1 MLLKGDIVT
10 LKCGR
15 TGEVLD
21 IWGYAS
27 TFARIRL
34 DNTTQTLPVM
44 ASDIMS
50 YIRPVKTSTRG
61 GEPREK
67 RKKANQTT
75 EASISLCEPQPEQLA
90 CL

>member
-27 TFARIRL
+27 TFARIKL
-34 DNTTQTLPVM
+34 DKSTQTLPVM
-44 ASDIMS
+44 ASDITS
-50 YIRPVKTSTRG
+50 YIRPVKSTRG

-75 EASISLCEPQPEQLA
+75 EASISLREPQPEQLA
-90 CL
+90 YL